1 MISPYCWGSY
11 FGFSGS
17 LGVPVIGWVL
27 SDSCDKEEDG
37 QTTPWSRAR
46 REVEFPIDVDWGRGL
61 IGISDTCES
70 SPYSEEFDGGWL
82 DDSFGMTGELPG
94 TWEGCTGL
102 NCVETS
108 CLLPTTQRSPRLRHD
123 EHESEPDGSGIHS
136 MVTTGTA
143 IRSTV

>member
-1 MISPYCWGSY
+1 M
-11 FGFSGS
+11 
-17 LGVPVIGWVL
+17 PVVGWVL
-27 SDSCDKEEDG
+27 SDSCDKEDDG

-46 REVEFPIDVDWGRGL
+46 REVGFPIDVDWGRGL

-82 DDSFGMTGELPG
+82 DGSFGMTGGLSG
-94 TWEGCTGL
+94 TWEGCTVGAWKEPLGL
-102 NCVETS
+102 ETS

-136 MVTTGTA
+136 MVTV
-143 IRSTV
+143 SHDS